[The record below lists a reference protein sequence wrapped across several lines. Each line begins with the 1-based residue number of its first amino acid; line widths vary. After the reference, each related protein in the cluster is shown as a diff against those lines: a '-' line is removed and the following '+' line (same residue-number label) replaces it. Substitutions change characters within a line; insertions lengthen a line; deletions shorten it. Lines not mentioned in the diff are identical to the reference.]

1 MADARN
7 QTGVPE
13 FILLGFSDHPQVQ
26 LILFVAFASAYAAA
40 LLGNLSII
48 TVICSQPGLHTPMYF
63 FLVNLSLLDIGC
75 VTSTVPQM
83 LKNLLAQKKAI
94 SFQGCLAQMYF
105 FSAFLATELLLLTG
119 MAFDRYVAICNPL
132 RYSLV
137 MSWRTCCRL
146 AVGVWASGFLISL
159 PHTLSLLRLSFCG
172 PNIINHF
179 FCELPPLLQLS
190 CSNTS
195 YNQTLALVTD
205 LFLGIGCFF
214 LTLLSYVYIVFSVLK
229 IQSAAGKR
237 KAFSTCSSHVMVVT
251 LFYSTVIYTY
261 VRPPSAYLD
270 RDKAVAALYTMVTPL
285 VNPLIYSLRNKEVK
299 EAFKKLMAL
308 HLDWLFIPW

>member
-7 QTGVPE
+7 QTGVSE

-40 LLGNLSII
+40 LLGNVFII

-105 FSAFLATELLLLTG
+105 FTAFLATELLLLTG
-119 MAFDRYVAICNPL
+119 MAFDRYVAICHPL

-137 MSWRTCCRL
+137 MSQRTCCHL
-146 AVGVWASGFLISL
+146 AVGIWASGFLISL

-190 CSNTS
+190 CSDTG

-205 LFLGIGCFF
+205 VFLGIGCFL
-214 LTLLSYVYIVFSVLK
+214 LTLLSYVYIVSSVLK

-299 EAFKKLMAL
+299 EAFKKLMGGNRG
-308 HLDWLFIPW
+308 

>member
-7 QTGVPE
+7 QTGVSE

-40 LLGNLSII
+40 LLGNVSII

-105 FSAFLATELLLLTG
+105 FTAFLATELLLLTG
-119 MAFDRYVAICNPL
+119 MAFDRYVAICHPL

-137 MSWRTCCRL
+137 MSRRTCCCL
-146 AVGVWASGFLISL
+146 AVGIWASGFLISL

-190 CSNTS
+190 CSDTG

-205 LFLGIGCFF
+205 VFLGIGCFL
-214 LTLLSYVYIVFSVLK
+214 LTLLSYVYIVSSVLK

-299 EAFKKLMAL
+299 EAFKKLTGGNRG
-308 HLDWLFIPW
+308 

>member
-299 EAFKKLMAL
+299 EAFKKLMGGNRG
-308 HLDWLFIPW
+308 

>member
-7 QTGVPE
+7 QTGVSE

-26 LILFVAFASAYAAA
+26 LILFVTFASAYATA
-40 LLGNLSII
+40 LLGNVSII

-75 VTSTVPQM
+75 VISTMPQM

-105 FSAFLATELLLLTG
+105 FSAFLLTELLLLTG
-119 MAFDRYVAICNPL
+119 MAFDRYVAICHPL

-137 MSWRTCCRL
+137 MSQRTCCRL
-146 AVGVWASGFLISL
+146 AVGIWASGFLISL

-190 CSNTS
+190 CSDTG

-205 LFLGIGCFF
+205 IFLGIGCFL
-214 LTLLSYVYIVFSVLK
+214 LTLLSYVYIVSSVLT
-229 IQSAAGKR
+229 IRSSAGKR

-261 VRPPSAYLD
+261 SRPSSAYLD
-270 RDKAVAALYTMVTPL
+270 RDKAVAVLYTMVTPL
-285 VNPLIYSLRNKEVK
+285 VNPLIYSSRNKEVK
-299 EAFKKLMAL
+299 EAFKKLMGGNGG
-308 HLDWLFIPW
+308 

>member
-7 QTGVPE
+7 QTGVSE

-40 LLGNLSII
+40 LLGNVSII

-105 FSAFLATELLLLTG
+105 FTAFLATELLLLTG
-119 MAFDRYVAICNPL
+119 MAFDRYVAICHPL

-137 MSWRTCCRL
+137 MSQRTCCHL
-146 AVGVWASGFLISL
+146 AVGIWVSGFLISL

-190 CSNTS
+190 CSDTS

-205 LFLGIGCFF
+205 VFLGIGCFL
-214 LTLLSYVYIVFSVLK
+214 LTLLSYVYIVSSVLK

-299 EAFKKLMAL
+299 EAFKKLMGGNRG
-308 HLDWLFIPW
+308 

>member
-1 MADARN
+1 VSLFKHMAQMPWTN
-7 QTGVPE
+7 HTSITK
-13 FILLGFSDHPQVQ
+13 FILLGFGNLNEVQ
-26 LILFVAFASAYAAA
+26 ILLFVVFLVIYIVTLA
-40 LLGNLSII
+40 GNLLI
-48 TVICSQPGLHTPMYF
+48 VALVVADQHLHTPMYF
-63 FLVNLSLLDIGC
+63 FLGNLSFLETCYTSVSVPRLLSGLLVEDRTISFRDC
-75 VTSTVPQM
+75 ITQLFFLSA
-83 LKNLLAQKKAI
+83 LACIECFLLAV
-94 SFQGCLAQMYF
+94 
-105 FSAFLATELLLLTG
+105 
-119 MAFDRYVAICNPL
+119 MAYDRYLAICNPL
-132 RYSLV
+132 NYNV
-137 MSWRTCCRL
+137 MMNLRVL
-146 AVGVWASGFLISL
+146 GIWASGFLISL

-190 CSNTS
+190 CSDTG

-205 LFLGIGCFF
+205 VFLGIGCFL
-214 LTLLSYVYIVFSVLK
+214 LTLLSYVYIVSSVLK

-299 EAFKKLMAL
+299 EAFKKLMGGNRG
-308 HLDWLFIPW
+308 

>member
-7 QTGVPE
+7 QTRVPE
-13 FILLGFSDHPQVQ
+13 FVLLGFSDHPQVQ

-40 LLGNLSII
+40 LMGNISII
-48 TVICSQPGLHTPMYF
+48 TVIRSQPGLHTPMYF

-105 FSAFLATELLLLTG
+105 FTAFLATELLLLTA
-119 MAFDRYVAICNPL
+119 MAFDRYMAICHPL
-132 RYSLV
+132 HYSLV
-137 MSWRTCCRL
+137 MSQKTCCCL
-146 AVGVWASGFLISL
+146 AVGIWTSGFLVSL

-190 CSNTS
+190 CTDTG

-205 LFLGIGCFF
+205 AFLGVGCFLF
-214 LTLLSYVYIVFSVLK
+214 TLLSYIYIISSIMK
-229 IQSAAGKR
+229 IHSAQGKR

-251 LFYSTVIYTY
+251 LFFSTVIYTY

-270 RDKAVAALYTMVTPL
+270 RDKAVAALYSVVTPL

-299 EAFKKLMAL
+299 EALKKLMGGNRG
-308 HLDWLFIPW
+308 